1 MHYSSYHPYS
11 LSPVRS
17 VVQGARKSTF
27 EWHLPPPPSLF
38 LLPLSLSLP
47 VSLGRLLTE
56 RLKAFRCFLSRS
68 RDQAIAG
75 RTRAGR
81 GGETDLCFRSP
92 IQHSS
97 KRKDRTDSQ

>member
-27 EWHLPPPPSLF
+27 EWR
-38 LLPLSLSLP
+38 LSL
-47 VSLGRLLTE
+47 SLGRLLTE